1 VVKLHEEFFL
11 PGEVIL
17 EQGTVV
23 DQIYIVAHG
32 CLVLL
37 AEFNNFITLRDLCT
51 RSVCERNLHRSREN
65 RAELY
70 D

>member
-23 DQIYIVAHG
+23 DQIYIVVHG
-32 CLVLL
+32 CLVLI
-37 AEFNNFITLRDLCT
+37 FSNNFVTM
-51 RSVCERNLHRSREN
+51 NLKFPLFILKEK
-65 RAELY
+65 
-70 D
+70 DT

>member
-1 VVKLHEEFFL
+1 MSLHLSLVQVENSFNSNVDHFQVLKLHEEFFL

-32 CLVLL
+32 CLVLFFT
-37 AEFNNFITLRDLCT
+37 ETRDF
-51 RSVCERNLHRSREN
+51 
-65 RAELY
+65 
-70 D
+70 

>member
-11 PGEVIL
+11 PGEVVL

-23 DQIYIVAHG
+23 DQIYIVARG

-37 AEFNNFITLRDLCT
+37 IFN
-51 RSVCERNLHRSREN
+51 SNL
-65 RAELY
+65 
-70 D
+70 

>member
-32 CLVLL
+32 CLVLFVNKTFTPIIL
-37 AEFNNFITLRDLCT
+37 LSFFKKKKYMNYEKTELSFIT
-51 RSVCERNLHRSREN
+51 
-65 RAELY
+65 A
-70 D
+70 